1 MKEFKNFVT
10 ENKLKDIK
18 GPNFKA
24 VFVKDPRDVDY
35 YEVTLNTGKV
45 VEVAYDKRKSG
56 WFEILNDYDLD
67 LTRAEDDLLHKVII
81 PKLGK

>member
-1 MKEFKNFVT
+1 MKNFKNFRA
-10 ENKLKDIK
+10 ENRLKDIK

-24 VFVKDPRDVDY
+24 VFVRDPRDVDY
-35 YEVTLNTGKV
+35 YKVTLNTGKT

-56 WFEILNDYDLD
+56 WFKILNDYDLD
-67 LTRAEDDLLHKVII
+67 LTRAEDDLLYNVII